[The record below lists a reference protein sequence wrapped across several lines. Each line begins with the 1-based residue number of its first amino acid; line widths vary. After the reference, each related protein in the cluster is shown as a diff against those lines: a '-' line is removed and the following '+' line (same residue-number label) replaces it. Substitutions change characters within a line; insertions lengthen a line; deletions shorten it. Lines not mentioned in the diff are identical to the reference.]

1 MTAGSWEIYND
12 LPPTV
17 WAAGDE
23 PVAAPKE
30 ISDALRDDAFHLL
43 SPQGQAFRD
52 SHFFNLRPSTHD
64 RPFFYSVLRS
74 AHLRDILNN
83 LSQIPREE
91 IGYLINLAVLPQSL
105 LWALLVLALPLV
117 KHARG
122 SVPLPQLGKT
132 LVYFSCL
139 GLGFLFIEIV
149 LIEKGAYFLGD
160 RTIAF
165 SLILCAMLVFSGLGS
180 WISGRTPREP
190 QTLLRFA
197 GLGVGLWLL
206 LSFSLLDGTLS
217 ALLSWPLPAKC
228 VFLAGWAALASFPLG
243 FFFPLGLS
251 RLPRE
256 SGLIPW
262 AWALNGAFSVVATP
276 LANLLAIGAGYH
288 WLMLLSFCLYGLAF
302 LAFPPGFYKPEHPG
316 RQR

>member
-1 MTAGSWEIYND
+1 MTSGSWEIFND

-17 WAAGDE
+17 WKAGE
-23 PVAAPKE
+23 EVTAPE
-30 ISDALRDDAFHLL
+30 ESSDALRDDALQLL
-43 SPQGQAFRD
+43 SPRGEEFLKY
-52 SHFFNLRPSTHD
+52 HFFNLRPTTHD
-64 RPFFYSVLRS
+64 RPFFYSILRLS
-74 AHLRDILNN
+74 NLREILNN

-105 LWALLVLALPLV
+105 LWALVVLLLPLV

-122 SVPLPQLGKT
+122 TVPLPQLGKT

-149 LIEKGAYFLGD
+149 LIEKGSYFLGD

-180 WISGRTPREP
+180 WFSGSFLRQP
-190 QTLLRFA
+190 QDLLRPA
-197 GLGVGLWLL
+197 GLAVGAWLL
-206 LSFSLLDGTLS
+206 LSLGFEDRALG
-217 ALLSWPLPAKC
+217 ALLAWSVPAKC
-228 VFLAGWAALASFPLG
+228 LFLGAWAALVSFPLG

-276 LANLLAIGAGYH
+276 LANLVAIGEGYH
-288 WLMLLSFCLYGLAF
+288 WLIWLSLGLYGLAF
-302 LAFPPGFYKPEHPG
+302 LSFPPGLSKISQSWRRP
-316 RQR
+316 